1 MTYSQDVYLR
11 FYEAM
16 VSFGSWIF
24 YYILIVILAGVV
36 GICHV
41 VGHKYKASILYAFIV
56 FLCSSFVVRF
66 LAWILLPSPEY
77 LGLLK

>member
-11 FYEAM
+11 FYDAM
-16 VSFGSWIF
+16 VSFGSWCLYF
-24 YYILIVILAGVV
+24 ILVAALAAIV
-36 GICHV
+36 GICHSER
-41 VGHKYKASILYAFIV
+41 HKYKASILYAFIV
-56 FLCSSFVVRF
+56 FLCSSFIVRL